1 MKRKNK
7 KNQNPNKVTIKQFFS
22 VQFKII
28 KELYKS
34 YKFETTCLIILSSLL
49 LSVQYIDLKFLEYIT
64 NSVSQYTSNAEQTS
78 FTSILITTACFFIA
92 LLILRILNWMNSVYR
107 EKYTSK
113 IVFLSEK
120 KIINKLSDISYEYY
134 ESNEFHEKINLARQ
148 ASGQYSNAVFGI
160 TQIFNIIVLLI
171 VYSIILSR
179 LSVIFVIIILLAIM
193 ISVILSAGVTD
204 RQLNYWRS
212 HVSPESRKN
221 AYFRQILS
229 SRVNH
234 QNIQTTRSL
243 FFFKEKYEHY
253 NGRERKNY
261 ITLNLLSFITELAS
275 SLLFIVTFFITA
287 IYVAKKVVSGELNIG
302 YFSMIIAL
310 LMDLFSTIKQFSLF
324 MLNGN
329 WYVKILDSYY
339 ELLEFTE
346 HSKNKLPHR
355 SKDKTIEMKDIKYK
369 YIQSDLYALKGIT
382 IHFHKSEKIA
392 IVGLNGSGKTTMISV
407 ILSLLKNYE
416 GEYSEL
422 NASKTAIMQNFGQYQ
437 LTVKEN
443 IELGNSGNALSE
455 AEIYD
460 ILKKVDLYDFILSK
474 PKGIYTKLGQLEDDG
489 VELSKGQWQK
499 LSIARLLANKEANVW
514 ILDEPTAFL
523 DPLAEIALYE
533 FIFSISADRLVF
545 FISHRLGFARKADRI
560 IVVDDGYIKE
570 TGTHNELMSLQ
581 NGIYRNMFES
591 QKEWFR

>member
-1 MKRKNK
+1 MHKNK
-7 KNQNPNKVTIKQFFS
+7 NDPNKVTVRQFFS

-34 YKFETTCLIILSSLL
+34 YKFETTCIIIFSSLL

-64 NSVSQYTSNAEQTS
+64 NSVSLYERDAGQIS
-78 FTSILITTACFFIA
+78 FNSILITTACFLAA
-92 LLILRILNWMNSVYR
+92 LLIFRIINWINNVYQ
-107 EKYTSK
+107 EKYISK

-120 KIINKLSDISYEYY
+120 KIINKLSNISYEYY

-148 ASGQYSNAVFGI
+148 ASGQYSKAVFGI
-160 TQIFNIIVLLI
+160 TQIFNIIVLFI
-171 VYSIILSR
+171 VYSIMLSR
-179 LSVIFVIIILLAIM
+179 ISVIFIVIILLAII
-193 ISVILSAGVTD
+193 ISVIISASVTD
-204 RQLNYWRS
+204 HQLNYWRS

-221 AYFRQILS
+221 SYFRQIFS
-229 SRVNH
+229 SRINH
-234 QNIQTTRSL
+234 QNIQTTRS
-243 FFFKEKYEHY
+243 FCFFKEKYDYY
-253 NGRERKNY
+253 NDRERKNY
-261 ITLNLLSFITELAS
+261 VTLNLLSFVTELAS
-275 SLLFIVTFFITA
+275 SLLFIVTFFITS
-287 IYVAKKVVSGELNIG
+287 IYVAKKVVSGELSIG

-310 LMDLFSTIKQFSLF
+310 LMNLFSTIKQFSLF

-346 HSKNKLPHR
+346 HSKNKLLHI
-355 SKDKTIEMKDIKYK
+355 SKDKTIDMKNIKYK

-382 IHFHKSEKIA
+382 IDFIKGEKIA
-392 IVGLNGSGKTTMISV
+392 IVGLNGSGKTTMISI

-416 GEYSEL
+416 GEYGEID
-422 NASKTAIMQNFGQYQ
+422 ASKTAIMQNFGQYQ
-437 LTVKEN
+437 LTIKEN
-443 IELGNSGNALSE
+443 IELGNSGKSLSE

-460 ILKKVDLYDFILSK
+460 ILKKVDLYDFIMSM
-474 PKGIYTKLGQLEDDG
+474 PDGIYTKLGQLDDG

-514 ILDEPTAFL
+514 ILDEPTAYL
-523 DPLAEIALYE
+523 DPLSEITFYE
-533 FIFSISADRLVF
+533 FIFNISSDRLVF

-570 TGTHNELMSLQ
+570 TGTHTELMSLQ